1 MIWVNEAIETLGGKE
16 GVHAGR
22 VIGQVMKLHKDV
34 VDASVV
40 RDCVTAALA

>member
-1 MIWVNEAIETLGGKE
+1 MNEAIEAVGGKD

-22 VIGQVMKLHKDV
+22 VIGQVMKQHKDV

-40 RDCVTAALA
+40 RDCVTEALA